1 MEIGPDPFVLPTL
14 VSGHFF
20 WYLVYK
26 MKNKIKKLFQE
37 DIADRKKPN
46 LDDCWPE
53 VSMRDKERAREVRAL
68 IKNYKGKLDVQTLY
82 YMGFIFHHQGTKVSS
97 AKARLLAGQGIEL
110 CKGKNTKICKQVRWL
125 YAGSTDR
132 FLRLKGEPQKYGTQ
146 YHRKKKG
153 GEYELYRIDPK
164 TTDEER
170 KKFNV
175 PSLKEAKK
183 LAKKII

>member
-1 MEIGPDPFVLPTL
+1 VI
-14 VSGHFF
+14 
-20 WYLVYK
+20 
-26 MKNKIKKLFQE
+26 NKIKKLFQE

-53 VSMRDKERAREVRAL
+53 VSKRDKQRAREVRAF
-68 IKNYKGKLDVQTLY
+68 IKNYKGKLDVQILY
-82 YMGFIFHHQGTKVSS
+82 YMGFILHHQGTKLSS
-97 AKARLLAGQGIEL
+97 SQARLLAKRGIEL
-110 CKGKNTKICKQVRWL
+110 CKGKNTKVCKQIRWL

-132 FLRLKGEPQKYGTQ
+132 LLRLKGEPQKYGTQ

-153 GEYELYRIDPK
+153 GKYELYCIDPK

-170 KKFNV
+170 KEFNV
-175 PSLKEAKK
+175 PILAEARK